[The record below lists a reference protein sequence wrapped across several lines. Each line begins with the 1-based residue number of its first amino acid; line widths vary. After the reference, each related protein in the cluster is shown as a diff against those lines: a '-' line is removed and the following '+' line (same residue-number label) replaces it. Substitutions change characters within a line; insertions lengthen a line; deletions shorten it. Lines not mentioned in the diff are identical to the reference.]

1 MNLFKALK
9 YQGWAIAW
17 SIFILILC
25 CMKMPDSG
33 SSGFFFEGFD
43 KMVHLGFFYVLT
55 ILLFFGK
62 IRYQH
67 HYRFSIVTIFKII
80 LVTASIGAAIEVV
93 QMLFFPYRS
102 AELWDFASD
111 MLGVLMGVFSYVVLH
126 LADYGKNHK
135 DDAVKS

>member
-1 MNLFKALK
+1 MNLIKALK

-25 CMKMPDSG
+25 CVKMPGSA

-67 HYRFSIVTIFKII
+67 HYRFSITTIFKII
-80 LVTASIGAAIEVV
+80 FVTAFIGGAIEMV
-93 QMLFFPYRS
+93 QMLFFEYRS

-111 MLGVLMGVFSYVVLH
+111 MIGVMMGVFSYVVLH
-126 LADYGKNHK
+126 LADYGKNNQEETH
-135 DDAVKS
+135 